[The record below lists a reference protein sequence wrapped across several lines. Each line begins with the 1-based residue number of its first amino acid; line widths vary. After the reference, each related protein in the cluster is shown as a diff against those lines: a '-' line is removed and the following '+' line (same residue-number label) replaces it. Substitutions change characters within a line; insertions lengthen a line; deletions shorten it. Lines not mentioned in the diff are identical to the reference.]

1 MSNLAEPILEE
12 PTAAVLDA
20 LRLQHGD
27 KPTLRFVTCG
37 SVDDGKSTL
46 VGRLLYDSK
55 MLLDDQLTALA
66 SESKIAGTTG
76 GDLDFA
82 LLVDGLQA
90 EREQGI
96 TIDVAY
102 RFFATQRR
110 RFVVADTP
118 GHVQYTRNMATG
130 ASSADL
136 AVVLIDARK
145 GVITQTRRH
154 SHILGL
160 LGVRHV
166 VLAVNKMDL
175 VGFDADCFSA
185 IAAEYR
191 TLAAQ
196 LGMREGGCRRVAAR
210 DGDNIFAPSTRMG
223 WYAGPTIMEHLETVD
238 VTGDIESRPFRF
250 PVQWVNR
257 PSAEF
262 RGFCGRIA
270 SGTVQRGDAIRVQPS
285 GRLTHVAG
293 IVTAA
298 GEHDSAIAGQSVTL
312 VLSDEI
318 DVSRGDVLTSAAAP
332 LISDQLAAHLVWF
345 DDDVMV
351 PGRRYV
357 LKCGSS
363 TTGAVIS
370 ALKHRV
376 AIDTMEHQAATTLG
390 ANEIGF
396 VHLSLDRLL
405 VCEAYRDNRDL
416 GSFILID
423 ALSHRTAAAG
433 MIDFPL
439 RRSTDI
445 RWQTLDVD
453 KSVRAR
459 LKQQRP
465 CVLWLTGLSGA
476 GKSTIANLVDKRLA
490 DLGRHTTLLDGD
502 NLRHGLNR
510 DLGFTSEARVENIRR
525 VAEVARLFVDAG
537 VIALVSLISPFRSD
551 REMARSLLGVGEF
564 IEIHVATSLAK
575 CERRDPKGLYR
586 KARSG
591 ELPNFTGIDQPYE
604 TPEAPEMSLDTTT
617 LSAEAACERIV
628 SYLQERHYL

>member
-1 MSNLAEPILEE
+1 MSVIDKPID
-12 PTAAVLDA
+12 TVLDA
-20 LRLQHGD
+20 LRHEPCD

-55 MLLDDQLTALA
+55 QLLDDQLTALA
-66 SESKIAGTTG
+66 SESKVAGTTG

-160 LGVRHV
+160 LGVRHI

-175 VGFDADCFSA
+175 VGFDADHFTA
-185 IAAEYR
+185 IAVEYR
-191 TLAAQ
+191 MLAAQ
-196 LGMREGGCRRVAAR
+196 LGIQDVQCIPVVAR
-210 DGDNIFAPSTRMG
+210 DGDNIFTVSTRMP
-223 WYAGPTIMEHLETVD
+223 WYAGPTIMEHLERVD
-238 VTGDIESRPFRF
+238 VTGDIESRPFRL

-257 PSAEF
+257 PNAEF
-262 RGFCGRIA
+262 RGFSGRITG
-270 SGTVQRGDAIRVQPS
+270 GTVQPGDAVTVQPS
-285 GRLTHVAG
+285 GRLTSVAS

-298 GEHDSAIAGQSVTL
+298 GEHDCAVAGQSVTL
-312 VLSDEI
+312 VLADEI
-318 DVSRGDVLTSAAAP
+318 DVSRGDVLTSGAAP
-332 LISDQLAAHLVWF
+332 LVSNHLAAHLVWF
-345 DDDVMV
+345 DDDPMI
-351 PGRRYV
+351 PGRRYL
-357 LKCGSS
+357 LKSASS
-363 TTGAVIS
+363 TTGAVVTI
-370 ALKHRV
+370 LKHRI
-376 AIDTMEHQAATTLG
+376 AIDTMEHQAATTLE
-390 ANEIGF
+390 ANEIGH
-396 VHLSLDRLL
+396 VHLSLDRPL
-405 VCEAYRDNRDL
+405 VCEAYRNDREL

-423 ALSHRTAAAG
+423 ALSHRTVAAG

-445 RWQTLDVD
+445 RWQALQVD

-459 LKQQRP
+459 LKQQSP

-476 GKSTIANLVDKRLA
+476 GKSTIANLVDKRLSV
-490 DLGRHTTLLDGD
+490 LGRHTTLLDGD

-510 DLGFTSEARVENIRR
+510 DLGFTDEARIENIRR
-525 VAEVARLFVDAG
+525 VAEVAALFVDAG
-537 VIALVSLISPFRSD
+537 MIVLVSLISPFRSE
-551 REMARSLLGVGEF
+551 RKMARSRFAADEF
-564 IEIHVATSLAK
+564 IEIHVATPLSE

-586 KARSG
+586 RARAG
-591 ELPNFTGIDQPYE
+591 EIRNFTGIDQPYE
-604 TPEAPEMSLDTTT
+604 TPEAPEISIDTST
-617 LSAEAACERIV
+617 LSAEAASERIIG
-628 SYLQERHYL
+628 YLQERRYV

>member
-1 MSNLAEPILEE
+1 MSPLDE
-12 PTAAVLDA
+12 PTATVLET
-20 LRLQHGD
+20 LRLEHGD
-27 KPTLRFVTCG
+27 EPTLRFVTCG

-55 MLLDDQLTALA
+55 MLLDDQLSALA
-66 SESKIAGTTG
+66 SESKTAGTTG

-102 RFFATQRR
+102 RFFATSHR
-110 RFVVADTP
+110 RFIVADTP

-145 GVITQTRRH
+145 GVISQTRRH
-154 SHILGL
+154 TYILGL

-175 VGFDADCFSA
+175 VGFDADRFTA
-185 IAAEYR
+185 IAVEYR
-191 TLAAQ
+191 MIAEQ
-196 LGMREGGCRRVAAR
+196 LGIQQVQSIPVVAR
-210 DGDNIFAPSTRMG
+210 DGDNIFAASARMP
-223 WYAGPTIMEHLETVD
+223 WYAGPTIMTYLETVE
-238 VTGDIESRPFRF
+238 VTGDIEAGPLRF

-257 PSAEF
+257 PNAEF
-262 RGFCGRIA
+262 RGFCGRVA
-270 SGTVQRGDAIRVQPS
+270 SGTVQLGDDIDVQPS
-285 GRLTHVAG
+285 GRRTSIAG
-293 IVTAA
+293 IITTS
-298 GEHDSAIAGQSVTL
+298 GEQDRATAGQSVTL
-312 VLSDEI
+312 TLTDEI
-318 DVSRGDVLTSAAAP
+318 DVSRGDVLTSGAAP
-332 LISDQLAAHLVWF
+332 LVSDQLAAHLVWF
-345 DDDVMV
+345 DDDAML

-363 TTGAVIS
+363 STGAVIS
-370 ALKHRV
+370 TLKHRV
-376 AIDTMEHQAATTLG
+376 AIDTLEHQAATTLA
-390 ANEIGF
+390 ANEIGY
-396 VHLSLDRLL
+396 VNLSLDRPL
-405 VCEAYRDNRDL
+405 VCEAYRNNRDL

-433 MIDFPL
+433 MIDFSL
-439 RRSTDI
+439 RRATNI

-459 LKQQRP
+459 LKQQQP
-465 CVLWLTGLSGA
+465 CVLWFTGLSGA
-476 GKSTIANLVDKRLA
+476 GKSTIANLVDRRLT

-502 NLRHGLNR
+502 NLRHGISR

-525 VAEVARLFVDAG
+525 VAEIARLFVEAG
-537 VIALVSLISPFRSD
+537 MIALVSLISPFRSD
-551 REMARSLLGVGEF
+551 RDMARGLLEAGEF
-564 IEIHVATSLAK
+564 IEIHVATPLSE

-586 KARSG
+586 RARAG

-604 TPEAPEMSLDTTT
+604 TPEAPELLIDAAV
-617 LSAEAACERIV
+617 LSPEAACERIV
-628 SYLQERHYL
+628 DYLRDNRYL

>member
-1 MSNLAEPILEE
+1 MSHPEAPVE
-12 PTAAVLDA
+12 TVLDA
-20 LRLQHGD
+20 LRLEHGD
-27 KPTLRFVTCG
+27 RPTLRFVTCG

-55 MLLDDQLTALA
+55 LLLDDQLTALEA
-66 SESKIAGTTG
+66 ESKVAGTTG

-102 RFFATQRR
+102 RFFATARR
-110 RFVVADTP
+110 RFIVADTP

-130 ASSADL
+130 ASRADL

-175 VGFDADCFSA
+175 VNFDADRFTA
-185 IAAEYR
+185 IALEYR
-191 TLAAQ
+191 MLAAQ
-196 LGMREGGCRRVAAR
+196 LGIHQVHCIPVVAR
-210 DGDNIFAPSTRMG
+210 DGDNIFTASTQMP
-223 WYAGPTIMEHLETVD
+223 WYAGPTLMDHLETVD
-238 VTGDIESRPFRF
+238 VTGDVESRPFRL
-250 PVQWVNR
+250 PVQWVSR
-257 PSAEF
+257 PNAEF

-270 SGTVQRGDAIRVQPS
+270 SGTVQRGDAVTVQPS
-285 GRLTHVAG
+285 GSLTHVAG
-293 IVTAA
+293 ILTPA
-298 GEHDSAIAGQSVTL
+298 GERDSAGVGQSVTL
-312 VLSDEI
+312 TLADEI
-318 DVSRGDVLTSAAAP
+318 DVSRGDVLTSGTAP
-332 LISDQLAAHLVWF
+332 VVSDQFAAHLIWF
-345 DDDVMV
+345 DDDAML

-357 LKCGSS
+357 LKSGSS
-363 TTGAVIS
+363 TMGAMIS
-370 ALKHRV
+370 TLKHRV

-390 ANEIGF
+390 ANEIGY
-396 VHLSLDRLL
+396 VNLGLDRPL
-405 VCEAYRDNRDL
+405 VCEAYRDDREL

-423 ALSHRTAAAG
+423 AFSHRTAAAG
-433 MIDFPL
+433 MIDFSL
-439 RRSTDI
+439 RRATNI

-476 GKSTIANLVDKRLA
+476 GKSSIANLVDKRLS

-502 NLRHGLNR
+502 NLRHGINR
-510 DLGFTSEARVENIRR
+510 DLGFTNEARVENIRR
-525 VAEVARLFVDAG
+525 VAEIARLFVDAG
-537 VIALVSLISPFRSD
+537 MIALVSLISPFRSE
-551 REMARSLLGVGEF
+551 REMARSLLAAGEF
-564 IEIHVATSLAK
+564 IEIHVATPLAE

-586 KARSG
+586 RARAG
-591 ELPNFTGIDQPYE
+591 ELPNFTGIDQAYE
-604 TPEAPEMSLDTTT
+604 PPENPEISIDTST
-617 LSAEAACERIV
+617 LSVEAACERIV
-628 SYLQERHYL
+628 SYLQERRYI

>member
-1 MSNLAEPILEE
+1 MSDLAEPVREDRVATIFD
-12 PTAAVLDA
+12 TA
-20 LRLQHGD
+20 RLAQAG

-66 SESKIAGTTG
+66 SESKVAGTAD

-130 ASSADL
+130 ASHADL

-160 LGVRHV
+160 LGIRHV

-175 VGFDADCFSA
+175 VGFDADRFTAITTEYRA
-185 IAAEYR
+185 IAAR
-191 TLAAQ
+191 
-196 LGMREGGCRRVAAR
+196 LGISNVQCIPVAAR
-210 DGDNIFAPSTRMG
+210 DGDNIFAASSRMP

-238 VTGDIESRPFRF
+238 VTGDIESRPFRLA
-250 PVQWVNR
+250 VQWVNR
-257 PSAEF
+257 PNAEF

-270 SGTVQRGDAIRVQPS
+270 SGMVRRGDAISVRPS
-285 GRLTHVAG
+285 GRLSHVAG
-293 IVTAA
+293 IVTPA
-298 GEHDSAIAGQSVTL
+298 GEQESAIAGQSVTL
-312 VLSDEI
+312 LLADEI
-318 DVSRGDVLTSAAAP
+318 DISRGDVLTSGPAP
-332 LISDQLAAHLVWF
+332 IVSDHLAAHLVWF
-345 DDDVMV
+345 DDDAMI

-357 LKCGSS
+357 LKSGSS
-363 TTGAVIS
+363 ATGAVIS
-370 ALKHRV
+370 ALRHRV
-376 AIDTMEHQAATTLG
+376 AIDTMEHQAATTLS
-390 ANEIGF
+390 ANEIGH
-396 VHLSLDRLL
+396 VHLSLDRPL
-405 VCEAYRDNRDL
+405 VCEAYRDSRDL

-423 ALSHRTAAAG
+423 ALSRRTAAAG
-433 MIDFPL
+433 MIDHPL
-439 RRSTDI
+439 RRASDI
-445 RWQTLDVD
+445 RWQALHVD
-453 KSVRAR
+453 KSVRAG
-459 LKQQRP
+459 LKRQRP

-476 GKSTIANLVDKRLA
+476 GKSSIANLVDKRLS
-490 DLGRHTTLLDGD
+490 DIGRHTTLLDGD

-510 DLGFTSEARVENIRR
+510 DLGFTKEARAENIRR

-537 VIALVSLISPFRSD
+537 LIALVSLISPLRSE
-551 REMARSLLGVGEF
+551 REMARGLLGAGEF
-564 IEIHVATSLAK
+564 IEIHVATPLAE

-586 KARSG
+586 MARAG

-604 TPEAPEMSLDTTT
+604 PPHAPEILIDTSVM
-617 LSAEAACERIV
+617 SAEAACEHIV
-628 SYLQERHYL
+628 TYLREHHYL

>member
-1 MSNLAEPILEE
+1 MQSLAEPID
-12 PTAAVLDA
+12 TALDA
-20 LRLQHGD
+20 LRLDHGD

-55 MLLDDQLTALA
+55 MLLDDQLTALE
-66 SESKIAGTTG
+66 SESRAVGTNG
-76 GDLDFA
+76 GHLDFA

-110 RFVVADTP
+110 RFIVADTP

-130 ASSADL
+130 ASHADL

-160 LGVRHV
+160 IGVRHV
-166 VLAVNKMDL
+166 VLAINKMDM
-175 VGFDADCFSA
+175 VGFDADRFTA

-191 TLAAQ
+191 TLAAL
-196 LGMREGGCRRVAAR
+196 LGIPHVQCIPVVAR
-210 DGDNIFAPSTRMG
+210 DGDNIFAQSPRMP
-223 WYAGPTIMEHLETVD
+223 WYDGPTVMEHLENVD
-238 VTGDIESRPFRF
+238 VSGDIESRPFRL

-257 PSAEF
+257 PNAEF

-270 SGTVQRGDAIRVQPS
+270 SGIVQRGDAVSVQPS
-285 GRLTHVAG
+285 GRQTHVAA
-293 IVTAA
+293 IFTAA
-298 GEHDSAIAGQSVTL
+298 GEHDRAVAGQSVTL
-312 VLSDEI
+312 VLADEV

-332 LISDQLAAHLVWF
+332 LISGHLAAHLVWF

-351 PGRRYV
+351 PGRRYMI
-357 LKCGSS
+357 KCGNAS
-363 TTGAVIS
+363 TGAVIS
-370 ALKHRV
+370 TLKHRI

-396 VHLSLDRLL
+396 VNLCLDRPL
-405 VCEAYRDNRDL
+405 VCEAYRENRDL

-423 ALSHRTAAAG
+423 TFSHRTAAAG
-433 MIDFPL
+433 MIDYPL
-439 RRSTDI
+439 RRATDI

-453 KSVRAR
+453 KSVRSR

-476 GKSTIANLVDKRLA
+476 GKSSIANLLDKRLS

-502 NLRHGLNR
+502 NLRHGINR
-510 DLGFTSEARVENIRR
+510 DLGFTDEARAENIRR
-525 VAEVARLFVDAG
+525 VAEIAKLFVEAG
-537 VIALVSLISPFRSD
+537 MIALVALISPFRSE
-551 REMARSLLGVGEF
+551 REMARALLAAGEF
-564 IEIHVATSLAK
+564 IEIHVATPLAE

-586 KARSG
+586 RARAD
-591 ELPNFTGIDQPYE
+591 ELPNFTGIDQLYE
-604 TPEAPEMSLDTTT
+604 TPEAPEISLDTSV
-617 LSAEAACERIV
+617 LSAEAACERV
-628 SYLQERHYL
+628 VDYLRENRYL

>member
-1 MSNLAEPILEE
+1 MSDLAEPTE
-12 PTAAVLDA
+12 TVLDA
-20 LRLQHGD
+20 LRLEHGD
-27 KPTLRFVTCG
+27 RPTLRFVTCG

-55 MLLDDQLTALA
+55 LLLDDQLSALE
-66 SESKIAGTTG
+66 SESKVAGTTG

-102 RFFATQRR
+102 RFFATARR

-166 VLAVNKMDL
+166 VVAVNKMDL
-175 VGFDADCFSA
+175 VGFDADRFTA
-185 IAAEYR
+185 IAVEYR
-191 TLAAQ
+191 TIAAQ
-196 LGMREGGCRRVAAR
+196 LGIRDVQCIPVVAR
-210 DGDNIFAPSTRMG
+210 DGDNIFTTSKRMP

-257 PSAEF
+257 PNAEF

-270 SGTVQRGDAIRVQPS
+270 GGTVRKGDAVKVQPS
-285 GRLTHVAG
+285 GRVTHVAA
-293 IVTAA
+293 ILTPA
-298 GEHDSAIAGQSVTL
+298 GERNVAVAGQSVTL
-312 VLSDEI
+312 TLSDEV
-318 DVSRGDVLTSAAAP
+318 DVSRGDVLTAGAP
-332 LISDQLAAHLVWF
+332 PLVSDQLAAHLVWF
-345 DDDVMV
+345 DDDAML

-357 LKCGSS
+357 LKSGRA
-363 TTGAVIS
+363 TRAAVIS
-370 ALKHRV
+370 TLKHRV
-376 AIDTMEHQAATTLG
+376 AIDTLEHQAATTLA
-390 ANEIGF
+390 ANEIGC
-396 VHLSLDRLL
+396 VNLALDRPL
-405 VCEAYRDNRDL
+405 VCDPYRDNREL

-433 MIDFPL
+433 MIDFSL
-439 RRSTDI
+439 RRATDI
-445 RWQTLDVD
+445 KWHILDVD
-453 KSVRAR
+453 KSLRAR

-476 GKSTIANLVDKRLA
+476 GKSAVANLVDKRLSE
-490 DLGRHTTLLDGD
+490 LGRHTAMLDGD

-510 DLGFTSEARVENIRR
+510 DLGFTTEARVENVRR
-525 VAEVARLFVDAG
+525 VAEVAALFVDAG
-537 VIALVSLISPFRSD
+537 MIALVSLISPFRSE
-551 REMARSLLGVGEF
+551 REMARSLVAAGEF
-564 IEIHVATSLAK
+564 IEIHVATPLAE
-575 CERRDPKGLYR
+575 CERRDSKGLYR
-586 KARSG
+586 KARAG
-591 ELPNFTGIDQPYE
+591 ELPNLTGVHQPYE
-604 TPEAPEMSLDTTT
+604 PPETPEISIDTSA
-617 LSAEAACERIV
+617 LSPEAACEQIV
-628 SYLQERHYL
+628 RYLQERRYV

>member
-1 MSNLAEPILEE
+1 MTYLEE
-12 PTAAVLDA
+12 PTVAVLEA
-20 LRLQHGD
+20 LRFEHGD
-27 KPTLRFVTCG
+27 RPTLRFVTCG

-55 MLLDDQLTALA
+55 MLLDDQLAALA
-66 SESKIAGTTG
+66 SESRTAGTTG

-102 RFFATQRR
+102 RFFATPRR

-130 ASSADL
+130 ASGADL

-154 SHILGL
+154 SAILGL
-160 LGVRHV
+160 LGVRHI

-175 VGFDADCFSA
+175 AGFDAERFTA
-185 IAAEYR
+185 IAVEYR
-191 TLAAQ
+191 MIAAQ
-196 LGMREGGCRRVAAR
+196 LGIHQVHCIPVVAR
-210 DGDNIFAPSTRMG
+210 DGDNIFAGSARMP
-223 WYAGPTIMEHLETVD
+223 WYAGPTIMEYLETVD
-238 VTGDIESRPFRF
+238 VAGGIESRPLRF

-257 PSAEF
+257 PNAEF
-262 RGFCGRIA
+262 RGFCGRIS
-270 SGTVQRGDAIRVQPS
+270 SGTVQRGDAVWVQPS
-285 GRLTHVAG
+285 GRATHVAG
-293 IVTAA
+293 IIGAA
-298 GEHDSAIAGQSVTL
+298 GAQDRATAGQSVTL
-312 VLSDEI
+312 TLADEV
-318 DVSRGDVLTSAAAP
+318 DVSRGDVLTSGATP
-332 LISDQLAAHLVWF
+332 LVSDQFAAHLVWF
-345 DDDVMV
+345 DDDAML

-357 LKCGSS
+357 LKSGCA

-370 ALKHRV
+370 TLKHRV
-376 AIDTMEHQAATTLG
+376 EIDTMAHQAATTLG
-390 ANEIGF
+390 ANEIGY
-396 VHLSLDRLL
+396 VNLSLDRPL

-423 ALSHRTAAAG
+423 AVSHRTAAAG
-433 MIDFPL
+433 MIDFSL
-439 RRSTDI
+439 RRAANI
-445 RWQTLDVD
+445 KWQTLDVD
-453 KSVRAR
+453 KSVRGR

-465 CVLWLTGLSGA
+465 CVLWFTGLSGA
-476 GKSTIANLVDKRLA
+476 GKSSIANLVDKRLS

-502 NLRHGLNR
+502 NLRHGVNR
-510 DLGFTSEARVENIRR
+510 DLGFSNQARVENIRR
-525 VAEVARLFVDAG
+525 VAEIAALFVDAG
-537 VIALVSLISPFRSD
+537 MIALVSLISPFRSE
-551 REMARSLLGVGEF
+551 REMARGLLAAGEF
-564 IEIHVATSLAK
+564 IEIHVATPLIE

-586 KARSG
+586 RARAG

-604 TPEAPEMSLDTTT
+604 APQTPELVIDTSK

-628 SYLQERHYL
+628 GYLTEHHYL

>member
-1 MSNLAEPILEE
+1 MLDCDAPID
-12 PTAAVLDA
+12 TVLGA
-20 LRLQHGD
+20 LRDRQGD
-27 KPTLRFVTCG
+27 RPTLRFVTCG

-55 MLLDDQLTALA
+55 LLFDDQLTALE
-66 SESKIAGTTG
+66 SESKVAGTTG

-130 ASSADL
+130 ASAADL

-145 GVITQTRRH
+145 GVISQTRRH

-160 LGVRHV
+160 LGIRDV

-175 VGFDADCFSA
+175 VGFDADRFEA
-185 IAAEYR
+185 IAIEYR
-191 TLAAQ
+191 MIAAQ
-196 LGMREGGCRRVAAR
+196 LGITQVQCVPVVAR
-210 DGDNIFAPSTRMG
+210 DGDNVFARSARMP
-223 WYAGPTIMEHLETVD
+223 WYNGPTIMDHLETVD
-238 VTGDIESRPFRF
+238 VAGDIERRPFRM

-257 PSAEF
+257 PNAEF
-262 RGFCGRIA
+262 RGFSGRVA
-270 SGTVQRGDAIRVQPS
+270 SGTVHRGDAVTVQPS
-285 GRLTHVAG
+285 GRTTSVAE
-293 IVTAA
+293 IITAA
-298 GEHDSAIAGQSVTL
+298 GAGERAVAGQSVTL
-312 VLSDEI
+312 TLTEEI
-318 DVSRGDVLTSAAAP
+318 DVSRGDVLTIGGAP
-332 LISDQLAAHLVWF
+332 LVSDQLAAHIVWF
-345 DDDVMV
+345 DDDAML

-357 LKCGSS
+357 LKSGSS

-370 ALKHRV
+370 TLKHRV
-376 AIDTMEHQAATTLG
+376 AIDTMEHQAATTLA
-390 ANEIGF
+390 ANDIGY
-396 VHLSLDRLL
+396 VNLSLDRPL
-405 VCEAYRDNRDL
+405 VCEAYRDHREL

-423 ALSHRTAAAG
+423 ALTHRTAAAG
-433 MIDFPL
+433 MIDFSL
-439 RRSTDI
+439 RRAANI

-453 KSVRAR
+453 KSVRSR

-476 GKSTIANLVDKRLA
+476 GKSTIANLVDRRLA
-490 DLGRHTTLLDGD
+490 GLGRHAYLLDGD

-525 VAEVARLFVDAG
+525 VAEVAKLFVDAG
-537 VIALVSLISPFRSD
+537 MIALVSLISPFRAERD
-551 REMARSLLGVGEF
+551 MARHLLAGDEF
-564 IEIHVATSLAK
+564 IEIHVATPLAE

-586 KARSG
+586 RARAG
-591 ELPNFTGIDQPYE
+591 ELPNFTGIDQAYE
-604 TPEAPEMSLDTTT
+604 APEAPELTVDTSE
-617 LSAEAACERIV
+617 LSAEAVCEQIIR
-628 SYLQERHYL
+628 YLQERRYV

>member
-1 MSNLAEPILEE
+1 MSGLEE
-12 PTAAVLDA
+12 TSATVLET
-20 LRLQHGD
+20 LRHEHDDL
-27 KPTLRFVTCG
+27 PTLRFVTCG

-55 MLLDDQLTALA
+55 MLLDDQLSALA
-66 SESKIAGTTG
+66 SESKTAGTTG

-82 LLVDGLQA
+82 LLVDGLLA

-102 RFFATQRR
+102 RFFATSRR

-130 ASSADL
+130 ASGADL

-145 GVITQTRRH
+145 GVISQTRRH
-154 SHILGL
+154 SYILGL
-160 LGVRHV
+160 LGVHHV
-166 VLAVNKMDL
+166 TLAVNKMDL
-175 VGFDADCFSA
+175 VGFDADRFTA
-185 IAAEYR
+185 IAVEYR
-191 TLAAQ
+191 TIAAQ
-196 LGMREGGCRRVAAR
+196 LGIHHVRCIPVVAR
-210 DGDNIFAPSTRMG
+210 DGDNIFAASTRMP
-223 WYAGPTIMEHLETVD
+223 WYTGPTIMAHLETVE
-238 VTGDIESRPFRF
+238 VTGDIEARPLRF

-257 PSAEF
+257 PNAEF

-270 SGTVQRGDAIRVQPS
+270 SGSLQRGDRVHVQPS
-285 GRLTHVAG
+285 GRLTSIASILAASG
-293 IVTAA
+293 EQDRATA
-298 GEHDSAIAGQSVTL
+298 GESVTL
-312 VLSDEI
+312 TLADEI
-318 DVSRGDVLTSAAAP
+318 DVSRGDVLTSGAVP

-345 DDDVMV
+345 DDDVML

-363 TTGAVIS
+363 STGAVIS
-370 ALKHRV
+370 TLKHRV
-376 AIDTMEHQAATTLG
+376 AIDTLEHQAATTLA
-390 ANEIGF
+390 ANEIGY
-396 VHLSLDRLL
+396 VNLSLDRPL

-423 ALSHRTAAAG
+423 PLSHRTVGAG
-433 MIDFPL
+433 MIDFSL
-439 RRSTDI
+439 RRATNI
-445 RWQTLDVD
+445 RWQTLQVD

-465 CVLWLTGLSGA
+465 CVLWFTGLSGA
-476 GKSTIANLVDKRLA
+476 GKSTIANLVDKRLT

-502 NLRHGLNR
+502 NLRHGISR

-525 VAEVARLFVDAG
+525 VAEIARLFVDAG
-537 VIALVSLISPFRSD
+537 MIALVSLISPFRSERD
-551 REMARSLLGVGEF
+551 MARHLLAAGEF
-564 IEIHVATSLAK
+564 IEIHVATPLGE

-586 KARSG
+586 RARTG

-604 TPEAPEMSLDTTT
+604 APEAPELVIDTAV
-617 LSAEAACERIV
+617 LSAEAACARIV
-628 SYLQERHYL
+628 DYLRDNHYL

>member
-1 MSNLAEPILEE
+1 MQSLAEPID
-12 PTAAVLDA
+12 TALDA
-20 LRLQHGD
+20 LRLDHGD

-55 MLLDDQLTALA
+55 MLLDDQLTALE
-66 SESKIAGTTG
+66 SESKAVGTNG
-76 GDLDFA
+76 GQLDFA

-110 RFVVADTP
+110 RFIVADTP

-130 ASSADL
+130 ASHADL

-160 LGVRHV
+160 IGVRHV
-166 VLAVNKMDL
+166 VLAINKMDM
-175 VGFDADCFSA
+175 VGFDADRFTA

-196 LGMREGGCRRVAAR
+196 LGIPHVQCIPVVAR
-210 DGDNIFAPSTRMG
+210 DGDNIFAQSPRMP
-223 WYAGPTIMEHLETVD
+223 WYDGPTVMEHLENVD
-238 VTGDIESRPFRF
+238 VSGDIESRPFRLL
-250 PVQWVNR
+250 VQWVNR
-257 PSAEF
+257 PNAEF

-270 SGTVQRGDAIRVQPS
+270 SGIVQRGDAVSVQPS
-285 GRLTHVAG
+285 GRQTHVAA
-293 IVTAA
+293 IFTAA
-298 GEHDSAIAGQSVTL
+298 GEHDRAVAGQSVTL
-312 VLSDEI
+312 VLADEV

-332 LISDQLAAHLVWF
+332 LISGHLAAHLVWF

-351 PGRRYV
+351 PGRRYMI
-357 LKCGSS
+357 KCGNAS
-363 TTGAVIS
+363 TGAVIS
-370 ALKHRV
+370 TLKHRI

-396 VHLSLDRLL
+396 VNLCLDRPL
-405 VCEAYRDNRDL
+405 VCEAYRENRDL

-423 ALSHRTAAAG
+423 TLSHRTAAAG
-433 MIDFPL
+433 MIDYPL
-439 RRSTDI
+439 RRATDI

-453 KSVRAR
+453 KSVRSR

-476 GKSTIANLVDKRLA
+476 GKSSIANLLDKRLS

-502 NLRHGLNR
+502 NLRHGINR
-510 DLGFTSEARVENIRR
+510 DLGFTDEARAENIRR
-525 VAEVARLFVDAG
+525 VAEIAKLFVEAG
-537 VIALVSLISPFRSD
+537 MIALVALISPFRSE
-551 REMARSLLGVGEF
+551 REMARALLAAGEF
-564 IEIHVATSLAK
+564 IEIHVATPLAE

-586 KARSG
+586 RARAG
-591 ELPNFTGIDQPYE
+591 ELPNFTGIDQLYE
-604 TPEAPEMSLDTTT
+604 TPEAPEISLDTSV
-617 LSAEAACERIV
+617 LSAEAACERV
-628 SYLQERHYL
+628 VDYLRENRYL

>member
-1 MSNLAEPILEE
+1 MQSLAEPID
-12 PTAAVLDA
+12 TALDA
-20 LRLQHGD
+20 LRLDHGD

-55 MLLDDQLTALA
+55 MLLDDQLTALE
-66 SESKIAGTTG
+66 SESKAVGTNG
-76 GDLDFA
+76 GQLDFA

-110 RFVVADTP
+110 RFIVADTP

-130 ASSADL
+130 ASHADL

-160 LGVRHV
+160 IGVRHV
-166 VLAVNKMDL
+166 VLAINKMDM
-175 VGFDADCFSA
+175 VGFDADRFTV

-196 LGMREGGCRRVAAR
+196 LGIPHVQCIPVVAR
-210 DGDNIFAPSTRMG
+210 DGDNIFAQSPRMP
-223 WYAGPTIMEHLETVD
+223 WYDGPTVMEHLENVD
-238 VTGDIESRPFRF
+238 VSGDIESRPFRL

-257 PSAEF
+257 PNAEF

-270 SGTVQRGDAIRVQPS
+270 SGIVQRGDAVSVQPS
-285 GRLTHVAG
+285 GRQTHVAA
-293 IVTAA
+293 IFTAA
-298 GEHDSAIAGQSVTL
+298 GEHDRAVAGQSVTL
-312 VLSDEI
+312 VLADEV

-332 LISDQLAAHLVWF
+332 LISGHLAAHLVWF

-351 PGRRYV
+351 PGRRYMI
-357 LKCGSS
+357 KCGNAS
-363 TTGAVIS
+363 TGAVIS
-370 ALKHRV
+370 TLKHRI

-396 VHLSLDRLL
+396 VNLCLDRPL
-405 VCEAYRDNRDL
+405 VCEAYRENRDL

-423 ALSHRTAAAG
+423 TLSHRTAAAG
-433 MIDFPL
+433 MIDYPL
-439 RRSTDI
+439 RRATDI

-453 KSVRAR
+453 KSVRSR

-476 GKSTIANLVDKRLA
+476 GKSSIANLLDKRLS

-502 NLRHGLNR
+502 NLRHGINR
-510 DLGFTSEARVENIRR
+510 DLGFTDEARAENIRR
-525 VAEVARLFVDAG
+525 VAEIAKLFVEAG
-537 VIALVSLISPFRSD
+537 MIALVALISPFRSE
-551 REMARSLLGVGEF
+551 REMARALLAAGEF
-564 IEIHVATSLAK
+564 IEIHVATPLAE

-586 KARSG
+586 RARAG
-591 ELPNFTGIDQPYE
+591 ELPNFTGIDQLYE
-604 TPEAPEMSLDTTT
+604 TPEAPEISLDTSV
-617 LSAEAACERIV
+617 LSAEAACERV
-628 SYLQERHYL
+628 VDYLRENRYL

>member
-1 MSNLAEPILEE
+1 MSDLVEEPID
-12 PTAAVLDA
+12 TVLDA
-20 LRLQHGD
+20 LRHQDGD
-27 KPTLRFVTCG
+27 RPTLRFVTCG

-55 MLLDDQLTALA
+55 LLLDDQLTALE
-66 SESKIAGTTG
+66 SESKVAGTTG

-175 VGFDADCFSA
+175 VGYDADRFEA
-185 IAAEYR
+185 IAVEYR
-191 TLAAQ
+191 MIAAQ
-196 LGMREGGCRRVAAR
+196 LGIHQVQCVPVVAR
-210 DGDNIFAPSTRMG
+210 DGDNIFARSSRMP
-223 WYAGPTIMEHLETVD
+223 WYSGPTIMDQLETVD
-238 VTGDIESRPFRF
+238 VSGDIESRPLRL

-257 PSAEF
+257 PNAEF
-262 RGFCGRIA
+262 RGFSGRIA
-270 SGTVQRGDAIRVQPS
+270 SGTVHRGDAIKVQPS
-285 GRLTHVAG
+285 GRATHVAG
-293 IVTAA
+293 IITAA
-298 GEHDSAIAGQSVTL
+298 GERDRAVAGQSVTL
-312 VLSDEI
+312 TLADEV
-318 DVSRGDVLTSAAAP
+318 DVSRGDVLTSGTAP
-332 LISDQLAAHLVWF
+332 LVSDQLAAHLVWF
-345 DDDVMV
+345 DDDAML

-357 LKCGSS
+357 LKSGSS

-370 ALKHRV
+370 TLKHRV
-376 AIDTMEHQAATTLG
+376 SIDTMEHQAATTLG
-390 ANEIGF
+390 ANEIGY
-396 VHLSLDRLL
+396 VNLSLDRPL
-405 VCEAYRDNRDL
+405 VFEAYRDDREL

-433 MIDFPL
+433 MIDFSL
-439 RRSTDI
+439 RRASNV
-445 RWQTLDVD
+445 RWQALDVD
-453 KSVRAR
+453 KSLRAR

-476 GKSTIANLVDKRLA
+476 GKSSIANLVDKRLS
-490 DLGRHTTLLDGD
+490 DLGRHTYLLDGD
-502 NLRHGLNR
+502 NIRHGLNR
-510 DLGFTSEARVENIRR
+510 DLGFTNEARVENIRR
-525 VAEVARLFVDAG
+525 VAEVAKLFADAG
-537 VIALVSLISPFRSD
+537 MIALVSLISPFRSE
-551 REMARSLLGVGEF
+551 REMARNLLDPGEF
-564 IEIHVATSLAK
+564 IEIHIATPLAE

-586 KARSG
+586 RARAG
-591 ELPNFTGIDQPYE
+591 ELPNFTGIDQAYEPPE
-604 TPEAPEMSLDTTT
+604 TPEISIDTSAM
-617 LSAEAACERIV
+617 SAEAACERII
-628 SYLQERHYL
+628 SYLQERRYV

>member
-1 MSNLAEPILEE
+1 MTCLEE
-12 PTAAVLDA
+12 PTVAVLDA
-20 LRLQHGD
+20 LRFEHGD
-27 KPTLRFVTCG
+27 RPTLRFVTCG

-55 MLLDDQLTALA
+55 MLLDDQLAALA
-66 SESKIAGTTG
+66 SESKTAGSTG

-102 RFFATQRR
+102 RFFATPRR

-154 SHILGL
+154 SAILGL

-175 VGFDADCFSA
+175 AGFDAERFTA
-185 IAAEYR
+185 IAVEYR
-191 TLAAQ
+191 MIAAQ
-196 LGMREGGCRRVAAR
+196 LGIQQVQCIPVVAC
-210 DGDNIFAPSTRMG
+210 DGDNIFAGSARMP

-238 VTGDIESRPFRF
+238 VAGDIESRPLRF

-257 PSAEF
+257 PNAEF

-270 SGTVQRGDAIRVQPS
+270 SGSVQRGDAVTVQPS
-285 GRLTHVAG
+285 GRSTHVAG
-293 IVTAA
+293 IIGAA
-298 GEHDSAIAGQSVTL
+298 GAQDRATAGQSVTL
-312 VLSDEI
+312 TLADEI
-318 DVSRGDVLTSAAAP
+318 DVSRGDVLTSGAAP
-332 LISDQLAAHLVWF
+332 LVSDQVAAHLVWF
-345 DDDVMV
+345 DDDAML

-357 LKCGSS
+357 LKSGCA
-363 TTGAVIS
+363 TTGAVVS
-370 ALKHRV
+370 TLKHRV
-376 AIDTMEHQAATTLG
+376 AIDTMAHQAATTLG
-390 ANEIGF
+390 ANEIGY
-396 VHLSLDRLL
+396 VNLSLDRPL

-423 ALSHRTAAAG
+423 AVSHRTAAAG
-433 MIDFPL
+433 MIDFSL
-439 RRSTDI
+439 RRAANI

-465 CVLWLTGLSGA
+465 CVLWFTGLSGA
-476 GKSTIANLVDKRLA
+476 GKSSIANLVDKRLS

-502 NLRHGLNR
+502 NLRHGVNR
-510 DLGFTSEARVENIRR
+510 DLGFSNQARVENIRR
-525 VAEVARLFVDAG
+525 VAEIAALFVDAG
-537 VIALVSLISPFRSD
+537 MIALVSLISPFRSE
-551 REMARSLLGVGEF
+551 REMARGLLAADEF
-564 IEIHVATSLAK
+564 IEIHVATPLIE

-586 KARSG
+586 RARAG

-604 TPEAPEMSLDTTT
+604 APQAPELVIDTSK
-617 LSAEAACERIV
+617 LSAEAACECIV
-628 SYLQERHYL
+628 GYLRERHYL